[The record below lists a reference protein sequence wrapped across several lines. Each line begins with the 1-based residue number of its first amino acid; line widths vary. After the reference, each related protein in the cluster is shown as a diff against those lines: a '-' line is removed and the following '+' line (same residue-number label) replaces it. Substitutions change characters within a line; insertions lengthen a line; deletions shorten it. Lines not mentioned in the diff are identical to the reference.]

1 MSEIAN
7 ASRAAESAQLIAGA
21 AKMGVPL
28 TEAQSGKL
36 LDYLDL
42 LQKWN
47 KAYNLT
53 AVRERPAMLTQHLL
67 DSLAIVPHLP
77 PGDLL
82 DVGSGGGLPGIPLAI
97 LQPERSITLIDTVG
111 KKVAFLKQAAMT
123 LGLKNL
129 TAVSDRI
136 ESWQPTAGNGDR
148 HGDRHGD
155 EHEAGQAA
163 GFGLITARAYATLAT
178 LVGQTHRLL
187 SENGAWYAMKGVFPE
202 AEMAELAP
210 DIVVKTIIPLEVPG
224 LDAERHLVVLAR
236 AGTTPTV

>member
-1 MSEIAN
+1 MTTLAGTRTAEMS
-7 ASRAAESAQLIAGA
+7 QLMAGA
-21 AKMGVPL
+21 SAMGVAL
-28 TEAQSGKL
+28 SEAQAAKL

-53 AVRERPAMLTQHLL
+53 AVRERSAMLVQHLL
-67 DSLAIVPHLP
+67 DSLSILPHLP

-136 ESWQPTAGNGDR
+136 ESWVPPA
-148 HGDRHGD
+148 
-155 EHEAGQAA
+155 EHAA
-163 GFGLITARAYATLAT
+163 GFTLITARAYATLAT
-178 LVGQTHRLL
+178 LIGQTHRLL
-187 SENGAWYAMKGVFPE
+187 AQNGGWYAMKGVFPD
-202 AEMAELAP
+202 AEMAELPP
-210 DIVVKTIIPLEVPG
+210 DVVIKAVIPLQVPD
-224 LDAERHLVVLAR
+224 LDAARHLIVMAP
-236 AGTTPTV
+236 AGAEPPVG

>member
-1 MSEIAN
+1 M
-7 ASRAAESAQLIAGA
+7 AGA
-21 AKMGVPL
+21 SAMGVAL
-28 TEAQSGKL
+28 SETQAGKL

-53 AVRERPAMLTQHLL
+53 AVRERSAMLVQHLL
-67 DSLAIVPHLP
+67 DSLSILPHLP

-136 ESWQPTAGNGDR
+136 ESWVPPA
-148 HGDRHGD
+148 
-155 EHEAGQAA
+155 EHAA
-163 GFGLITARAYATLAT
+163 GFTLITARAYATLAT
-178 LVGQTHRLL
+178 LIGQTHRLL
-187 SENGAWYAMKGVFPE
+187 AQNGGWYAMKGVFPD
-202 AEMAELAP
+202 AEMAELLP
-210 DIVVKTIIPLEVPG
+210 DVVIKAVIPLQVPD
-224 LDAERHLVVLAR
+224 LDAARHLIVMAPAEAEPPV
-236 AGTTPTV
+236 G

>member
-1 MSEIAN
+1 MTVTAPARSSE
-7 ASRAAESAQLIAGA
+7 RLAEAAQLQAGA
-21 AKMGVPL
+21 AQMGVAL
-28 TEAQSGKL
+28 SEAQVDKL

-67 DSLAIVPHLP
+67 DSLSIMPHLP

-129 TAVSDRI
+129 SAVSDRI
-136 ESWQPTAGNGDR
+136 ESWVPPAA
-148 HGDRHGD
+148 HV
-155 EHEAGQAA
+155 A
-163 GFGLITARAYATLAT
+163 GFAVVTARAYATLAT
-178 LVGQTHRLL
+178 LVGQTRRLL
-187 SENGAWYAMKGVFPE
+187 AENGAWYAMKGVFPD
-202 AEMAELAP
+202 AEMAELPSDVA
-210 DIVVKTIIPLEVPG
+210 VKAVIPLQVPHLG
-224 LDAERHLVVLAR
+224 AERHLVVLAPV
-236 AGTTPTV
+236 GTISTN

>member
-1 MSEIAN
+1 MSERAGEIA
-7 ASRAAESAQLIAGA
+7 LLLAGA
-21 AKMGVPL
+21 AEMGVSL
-28 TEAQSGKL
+28 TAVQAGKL

-53 AVRERPAMLTQHLL
+53 AVRERSSMLTQHLL

-123 LGLKNL
+123 LGLKNIN
-129 TAVSDRI
+129 AVSGRI
-136 ESWQPTAGNGDR
+136 ENWTPPAAQAG
-148 HGDRHGD
+148 
-155 EHEAGQAA
+155 
-163 GFGLITARAYATLAT
+163 GFALISARAYATVGT
-178 LVGQTHRLL
+178 LVRQTRRLL
-187 SENGAWYAMKGVFPE
+187 AEKGGWYAMKGVFPD
-202 AEMAELAP
+202 AELAELP
-210 DIVVKTIIPLEVPG
+210 SDVAVKGVIPLQVPG
-224 LDAERHLVVLAR
+224 LGAERHLVVLALV
-236 AGTTPTV
+236 GTDSTV

>member
-1 MSEIAN
+1 MSEVAN
-7 ASRAAESAQLIAGA
+7 ASRDEVAQLLSGA
-21 AKMGVPL
+21 AQMKVPL
-28 TEAQSGKL
+28 TETQANKL

-67 DSLAIVPHLP
+67 DSLSIVPHLP

-129 TAVSDRI
+129 QAVSDRI
-136 ESWQPTAGNGDR
+136 ESWQPSANSPANSSASHVGGY
-148 HGDRHGD
+148 
-155 EHEAGQAA
+155 A
-163 GFGLITARAYATLAT
+163 LITARAYATLAT
-178 LVGQTHRLL
+178 LVGQTRRLL
-187 SENGAWYAMKGVFPE
+187 AENGAWYAMKGVFPD
-202 AEMAELAP
+202 AEMAELPP
-210 DIVVKTIIPLEVPG
+210 DVVVKAVIPLQVPDLG
-224 LDAERHLVVLAR
+224 AERHLVVLAP
-236 AGTTPTV
+236 AGTTATN

>member
-1 MSEIAN
+1 VSE
-7 ASRAAESAQLIAGA
+7 RAAEIAHLLRGA
-21 AKMGVPL
+21 AQMNVPL
-28 TEAQSGKL
+28 TEAQADKL

-53 AVRERPAMLTQHLL
+53 AVRERSAMLTQHLL
-67 DSLAIVPHLP
+67 DSLSIVPHLP

-136 ESWQPTAGNGDR
+136 ESWKPPATHTNGF
-148 HGDRHGD
+148 
-155 EHEAGQAA
+155 A
-163 GFGLITARAYATLAT
+163 LITARAYATLAT
-178 LVGQTHRLL
+178 LAVQTRRLL
-187 SENGAWYAMKGVFPE
+187 AENGAWVAMKGVFPD
-202 AEMAELAP
+202 AEMAELPSDVAVKAVFPLKVP
-210 DIVVKTIIPLEVPG
+210 DLG
-224 LDAERHLVVLAR
+224 AERHLVVMALTAANPR
-236 AGTTPTV
+236 INP

>member
-1 MSEIAN
+1 MSA
-7 ASRAAESAQLIAGA
+7 AKSRGDEQAYLLAGA
-21 AKMGVPL
+21 AAMGVPL
-28 TEAQSGKL
+28 SETQAGKL

-67 DSLAIVPHLP
+67 DSLSIVPHLP

-111 KKVAFLKQAAMT
+111 KKVAFLKQATMT

-136 ESWQPTAGNGDR
+136 ESWVPP
-148 HGDRHGD
+148 
-155 EHEAGQAA
+155 EKQAA
-163 GFGLITARAYATLAT
+163 GFALITARAYATLST
-178 LVGQTHRLL
+178 LVGQTQRLL
-187 SENGAWYAMKGVFPE
+187 AENGGWYAMKGVFPD
-202 AEMAELAP
+202 AEMAELPP
-210 DIVVKTIIPLEVPG
+210 DVAVQAVIPLQVPDLG
-224 LDAERHLVVLAR
+224 AERHLVLMVPA
-236 AGTTPTV
+236 APKSSQ

>member
-1 MSEIAN
+1 MSERAGEIA
-7 ASRAAESAQLIAGA
+7 LLLAGA
-21 AKMGVPL
+21 AEMGVSL
-28 TEAQSGKL
+28 TAVQAGKL

-53 AVRERPAMLTQHLL
+53 AVRERSSMLTQHLL

-123 LGLKNL
+123 LGLKNIN
-129 TAVSDRI
+129 AVSGRI
-136 ESWQPTAGNGDR
+136 ENWTPPAAQAG
-148 HGDRHGD
+148 
-155 EHEAGQAA
+155 
-163 GFGLITARAYATLAT
+163 GFALISARAYATVGT
-178 LVGQTHRLL
+178 LVRQTRRLL
-187 SENGAWYAMKGVFPE
+187 AEKGGWYAMKGVFPD
-202 AEMAELAP
+202 AEMAELP
-210 DIVVKTIIPLEVPG
+210 SDIVVKAVIPLQVPDLG
-224 LDAERHLVVLAR
+224 AERHLVLLVPA
-236 AGTTPTV
+236 AADTAV

>member
-1 MSEIAN
+1 MSERAGEIA
-7 ASRAAESAQLIAGA
+7 LLLAGA
-21 AKMGVPL
+21 AEMGVSL
-28 TEAQSGKL
+28 TAVQAGKL

-53 AVRERPAMLTQHLL
+53 AVRERSSMLTQHLL

-123 LGLKNL
+123 LGLKNIN
-129 TAVSDRI
+129 AVSGRI
-136 ESWQPTAGNGDR
+136 ENWTPPAAQAG
-148 HGDRHGD
+148 
-155 EHEAGQAA
+155 
-163 GFGLITARAYATLAT
+163 GFALISARAYATLAT
-178 LVGQTHRLL
+178 LVRQTRRLL
-187 SENGAWYAMKGVFPE
+187 AEKGGWYAMKGVFPD
-202 AEMAELAP
+202 AELAELP
-210 DIVVKTIIPLEVPG
+210 TDVAVKGVIPLQVPG
-224 LDAERHLVVLAR
+224 LGAERHLVVLALV
-236 AGTTPTV
+236 GTDSTV

>member
-1 MSEIAN
+1 MSA
-7 ASRAAESAQLIAGA
+7 AGA
-21 AKMGVPL
+21 VKSRDDERAFLLAGASEMGVAL
-28 TEAQSGKL
+28 TETQADKL

-53 AVRERPAMLTQHLL
+53 AVRERSAMLTQHLL
-67 DSLAIVPHLP
+67 DSLSIVPHLP

-129 TAVSDRI
+129 NAVSDRV
-136 ESWQPTAGNGDR
+136 ESWVAP
-148 HGDRHGD
+148 
-155 EHEAGQAA
+155 AA
-163 GFGLITARAYATLAT
+163 HADGFALITSRAYATLAT
-178 LVGQTHRLL
+178 WVGQTQRLL
-187 SENGAWYAMKGVFPE
+187 AKNGGWYAMKGVFPD
-202 AEMAELAP
+202 AEMAELPSDVA
-210 DIVVKTIIPLEVPG
+210 VKAVIPLQVPG
-224 LDAERHLVVLAR
+224 LGAERHLVVLAL
-236 AGTTPTV
+236 ASTASSI

>member
-1 MSEIAN
+1 MSLAN
-7 ASRAAESAQLIAGA
+7 DPRRDERAYLQAGAGEMGVALTSAQAD
-21 AKMGVPL
+21 
-28 TEAQSGKL
+28 KL

-53 AVRERPAMLTQHLL
+53 AVRDRSAMLTQHLL
-67 DSLAIVPHLP
+67 DSLSIVPQLP

-129 TAVSDRI
+129 HAVSDRI
-136 ESWQPTAGNGDR
+136 ESWVPPA
-148 HGDRHGD
+148 
-155 EHEAGQAA
+155 EHSA
-163 GFGLITARAYATLAT
+163 GFSLITARAYATLAT
-178 LVGQTHRLL
+178 LVGQTRRLL
-187 SENGAWYAMKGVFPE
+187 AKNGGWYAMRGVFPD
-202 AEMAELAP
+202 AEMAELPP
-210 DIVVKTIIPLEVPG
+210 DIVVTAVIPLQVPDLG
-224 LDAERHLVVLAR
+224 AARHLVLLAPVDTES
-236 AGTTPTV
+236 AA

>member
-1 MSEIAN
+1 M
-7 ASRAAESAQLIAGA
+7 AQLLAGA
-21 AKMGVPL
+21 AEMGVPL
-28 TEAQSGKL
+28 SEAQAGKL

-67 DSLAIVPHLP
+67 DSLSIVPHLP

-97 LQPERSITLIDTVG
+97 LQPERAITLIDTVG

-129 TAVSDRI
+129 NAVSDRI
-136 ESWQPTAGNGDR
+136 ESWVPP
-148 HGDRHGD
+148 
-155 EHEAGQAA
+155 AA
-163 GFGLITARAYATLAT
+163 HTGGFALITARAYATLAT
-178 LVGQTHRLL
+178 LVGQTRRLL
-187 SENGAWYAMKGVFPE
+187 AENGGWYAMKGVFPD
-202 AEMAELAP
+202 AEMAELPSDVA
-210 DIVVKTIIPLEVPG
+210 VKAVIPLQVPDLG
-224 LDAERHLVVLAR
+224 AERHLVVMAL
-236 AGTTPTV
+236 TTANP

>member
-1 MSEIAN
+1 VSEAITVR
-7 ASRAAESAQLIAGA
+7 SAEIAQLICGA
-21 AKMGVPL
+21 AQMDVSL
-28 TEAQSGKL
+28 TEVQAHQL

-67 DSLAIVPHLP
+67 DSLSVVSHLP

-123 LGLKNL
+123 LGLKHLN
-129 TAVSDRI
+129 AVSDRV
-136 ESWQPTAGNGDR
+136 ESWVPPAAHAG
-148 HGDRHGD
+148 
-155 EHEAGQAA
+155 
-163 GFGLITARAYATLAT
+163 GFALITARAYATLNT
-178 LVGQTHRLL
+178 LVGQTRRLL
-187 SENGAWYAMKGVFPE
+187 AENGAWYAMKGVFPD
-202 AEMAELAP
+202 AEMAELPSDVA
-210 DIVVKTIIPLEVPG
+210 VKAVIPLKVPG
-224 LDAERHLVVLAR
+224 LGAERHLVVLASDG
-236 AGTTPTV
+236 AKPPVSMNEFSEN

>member
-1 MSEIAN
+1 M
-7 ASRAAESAQLIAGA
+7 AQLLAGA
-21 AKMGVPL
+21 AEMGVPL
-28 TEAQSGKL
+28 SEAQAGKL

-67 DSLAIVPHLP
+67 DSLSIVPHLP

-97 LQPERSITLIDTVG
+97 LQPERAITLIDTVG

-129 TAVSDRI
+129 NAVSDRI
-136 ESWQPTAGNGDR
+136 ESWVPPTA
-148 HGDRHGD
+148 H
-155 EHEAGQAA
+155 AG
-163 GFGLITARAYATLAT
+163 GFALITARAYATLAT
-178 LVGQTHRLL
+178 LVGQTRRLL
-187 SENGAWYAMKGVFPE
+187 AENGGWYAMKGVFPD
-202 AEMAELAP
+202 AEMAELPSDVA
-210 DIVVKTIIPLEVPG
+210 VKAVIPLQVPDLG
-224 LDAERHLVVLAR
+224 AERHLVVMAL
-236 AGTTPTV
+236 TTANP

>member
-1 MSEIAN
+1 MT
-7 ASRAAESAQLIAGA
+7 ASATTRLAETAQLQAGA
-21 AKMGVPL
+21 AALGV
-28 TEAQSGKL
+28 TMSDAQAGKL

-67 DSLAIVPHLP
+67 DSLAILPHLP

-129 TAVSDRI
+129 NAVSDRI
-136 ESWQPTAGNGDR
+136 ESWVPPANQAG
-148 HGDRHGD
+148 
-155 EHEAGQAA
+155 
-163 GFGLITARAYATLAT
+163 GFALITARAYAPLAT
-178 LVGQTHRLL
+178 LVSQTRRLL
-187 SENGAWYAMKGVFPE
+187 AEKGGWFAMKGVFPD
-202 AEMAELAP
+202 AEMAELPSDVA
-210 DIVVKTIIPLEVPG
+210 VKAVIPLQVPG
-224 LDAERHLVVLAR
+224 LDAERHLVVLAFT
-236 AGTTPTV
+236 GTDSSI

>member
-1 MSEIAN
+1 MS
-7 ASRAAESAQLIAGA
+7 ASRAAETAQLIAGA
-21 AKMGVPL
+21 AKMGVAL
-28 TEAQSGKL
+28 TEAQSEKL

-67 DSLAIVPHLP
+67 DSLSIVPHLP

-97 LQPERSITLIDTVG
+97 LQPERSITLVDTVG

-129 TAVSDRI
+129 QAVSTRI
-136 ESWQPTAGNGDR
+136 ESWAPPA
-148 HGDRHGD
+148 
-155 EHEAGQAA
+155 EHTG
-163 GFGLITARAYATLAT
+163 GFALITARAYATLQT
-178 LVGQTHRLL
+178 LVGQTQRLL
-187 SENGAWYAMKGVFPE
+187 APNGGWYAMKGVIPA
-202 AEMAELAP
+202 AEMAELAS
-210 DIVVKTIIPLEVPG
+210 DVSVRAVIPLDVPDLG
-224 LDAERHLVVLAR
+224 AERHLILLAPV
-236 AGTTPTV
+236 GSGS

>member
-1 MSEIAN
+1 MSE
-7 ASRAAESAQLIAGA
+7 RAAEIAHLLRGA
-21 AKMGVPL
+21 AQMNVPL
-28 TEAQSGKL
+28 TEAQADKL

-67 DSLAIVPHLP
+67 DSLSIVPHLP

-82 DVGSGGGLPGIPLAI
+82 DVGSGGGLPGIPLSI

-136 ESWQPTAGNGDR
+136 ESWQPPATHTNGF
-148 HGDRHGD
+148 
-155 EHEAGQAA
+155 A
-163 GFGLITARAYATLAT
+163 LITARAYATLAT
-178 LVGQTHRLL
+178 LVGQTRRLL
-187 SENGAWYAMKGVFPE
+187 AENGAWYAMKGVFPD
-202 AEMAELAP
+202 AEMAELPSDVAVKAVFPLQVP
-210 DIVVKTIIPLEVPG
+210 DLG
-224 LDAERHLVVLAR
+224 AERHLVVMALTAANPR
-236 AGTTPTV
+236 INP

>member
-1 MSEIAN
+1 MTNVATTRPAEIA
-7 ASRAAESAQLIAGA
+7 QLLAGA
-21 AKMGVPL
+21 AQMNVSL
-28 TEAQSGKL
+28 TEAQAGKL

-67 DSLAIVPHLP
+67 DSLSIVPHLP

-129 TAVSDRI
+129 SAVSDRI
-136 ESWQPTAGNGDR
+136 ETWVPSER
-148 HGDRHGD
+148 HA
-155 EHEAGQAA
+155 E
-163 GFGLITARAYATLAT
+163 GFALISARAYATLAT
-178 LVGQTHRLL
+178 LVRQTSRLL
-187 SENGAWYAMKGVFPE
+187 AENGAWYAMKGVFPD
-202 AEMAELAP
+202 AEMAELP
-210 DIVVKTIIPLEVPG
+210 SDVVVKAVIPLNVPG
-224 LDAERHLVVLAR
+224 LGAERHLVVLAPDG
-236 AGTTPTV
+236 AKPPVSMNGFSEN

>member
-1 MSEIAN
+1 L
-7 ASRAAESAQLIAGA
+7 AETAQLQAGA
-21 AKMGVPL
+21 AALGV
-28 TEAQSGKL
+28 TMSDAQAGKL

-67 DSLAIVPHLP
+67 DSLAILPHLP

-129 TAVSDRI
+129 NAVSDRI
-136 ESWQPTAGNGDR
+136 ESWVPPANQAG
-148 HGDRHGD
+148 
-155 EHEAGQAA
+155 
-163 GFGLITARAYATLAT
+163 GFALITARAYAPLAT
-178 LVGQTHRLL
+178 LVSQTRRLL
-187 SENGAWYAMKGVFPE
+187 AEKGGWFAMKGVFPD
-202 AEMAELAP
+202 AEMAELPSDVA
-210 DIVVKTIIPLEVPG
+210 VKAVIPLQVPG
-224 LDAERHLVVLAR
+224 LDAERHLVVLAFT
-236 AGTTPTV
+236 GTDSSI

>member
-1 MSEIAN
+1 MTGATAMGIAL
-7 ASRAAESAQLIAGA
+7 S
-21 AKMGVPL
+21 
-28 TEAQSGKL
+28 EAQAEKL

-53 AVRERPAMLTQHLL
+53 AVRERPAMLVQHLL
-67 DSLAIVPHLP
+67 DSLSIVPHLP

-136 ESWQPTAGNGDR
+136 ESWVPPA
-148 HGDRHGD
+148 
-155 EHEAGQAA
+155 EHAA
-163 GFGLITARAYATLAT
+163 GFALISARAYATLAT
-178 LVGQTHRLL
+178 LIGQTDRLL
-187 SENGAWYAMKGVFPE
+187 TKNGGWYAMKGVFPD
-202 AEMAELAP
+202 AEMAELPP
-210 DIVVKTIIPLEVPG
+210 DVVIKAVIPLQVPD
-224 LDAERHLVVLAR
+224 LDAARHLIVMAP
-236 AGTTPTV
+236 AGAEPPVA

>member
-1 MSEIAN
+1 MSE
-7 ASRAAESAQLIAGA
+7 RAAEIAHLLRGA
-21 AKMGVPL
+21 AQMNVPL
-28 TEAQSGKL
+28 TEAQADKL

-67 DSLAIVPHLP
+67 DSLSIVPHLP

-136 ESWQPTAGNGDR
+136 ESWVPPAAHANGF
-148 HGDRHGD
+148 
-155 EHEAGQAA
+155 A
-163 GFGLITARAYATLAT
+163 LITARAYATLAT
-178 LVGQTHRLL
+178 LAAQTRRLL
-187 SENGAWYAMKGVFPE
+187 AENGGWYAMKGVFPD
-202 AEMAELAP
+202 AEMAELPSDVAVKAVFPLQVP
-210 DIVVKTIIPLEVPG
+210 DLG
-224 LDAERHLVVLAR
+224 AERHLVVMALTAANPR
-236 AGTTPTV
+236 INP

>member
-1 MSEIAN
+1 MTEFAN
-7 ASRAAESAQLIAGA
+7 TRQAEVSQLLTGA
-21 AKMGVPL
+21 AQMKVAL
-28 TEAQSGKL
+28 TEAQADKL

-67 DSLAIVPHLP
+67 DSLSIMPHLP

-129 TAVSDRI
+129 NAVSDRI
-136 ESWQPTAGNGDR
+136 ESWLPPADHAG
-148 HGDRHGD
+148 
-155 EHEAGQAA
+155 
-163 GFGLITARAYATLAT
+163 GFALITARAYATLAT
-178 LVGQTHRLL
+178 LIGQTRRLL
-187 SENGAWYAMKGVFPE
+187 AENGAWYAMKGVFPD
-202 AEMAELAP
+202 AEMAELPSDVA
-210 DIVVKTIIPLEVPG
+210 VKAVIPLQVPDLG
-224 LDAERHLVVLAR
+224 AERHLVVVV
-236 AGTTPTV
+236 PTAPNSRTH

>member
-1 MSEIAN
+1 MN
-7 ASRAAESAQLIAGA
+7 
-21 AKMGVPL
+21 VPL
-28 TEAQSGKL
+28 TEAQADKL

-67 DSLAIVPHLP
+67 DSLSIVPHLP

-136 ESWQPTAGNGDR
+136 ESWQPPATHTNGF
-148 HGDRHGD
+148 
-155 EHEAGQAA
+155 A
-163 GFGLITARAYATLAT
+163 LITARAYATLAT
-178 LVGQTHRLL
+178 LVGQTRRLL
-187 SENGAWYAMKGVFPE
+187 AENGAWYAMKGVFPD
-202 AEMAELAP
+202 AEMAELPSDVAVKAVFPLQVP
-210 DIVVKTIIPLEVPG
+210 DLG
-224 LDAERHLVVLAR
+224 AERHLVVMALTAANPR
-236 AGTTPTV
+236 INP

>member
-1 MSEIAN
+1 MN
-7 ASRAAESAQLIAGA
+7 
-21 AKMGVPL
+21 VPL
-28 TEAQSGKL
+28 TEAQADKL

-67 DSLAIVPHLP
+67 DSLSILPHLP

-136 ESWQPTAGNGDR
+136 ESWQPPATHTNGF
-148 HGDRHGD
+148 
-155 EHEAGQAA
+155 A
-163 GFGLITARAYATLAT
+163 LITARAYATLAT
-178 LVGQTHRLL
+178 LVGQTRRLL
-187 SENGAWYAMKGVFPE
+187 AENGAWYAMKGVFPG
-202 AEMAELAP
+202 AEMAELPSDVAVKAVFPLQVP
-210 DIVVKTIIPLEVPG
+210 DLG
-224 LDAERHLVVLAR
+224 AERHLVVMALTAANPR
-236 AGTTPTV
+236 INP

>member
-1 MSEIAN
+1 MN
-7 ASRAAESAQLIAGA
+7 
-21 AKMGVPL
+21 VPL
-28 TEAQSGKL
+28 TEAQADKL

-67 DSLAIVPHLP
+67 DSLSILPHLP

-111 KKVAFLKQAAMT
+111 KKVAFLKQVAMT

-136 ESWQPTAGNGDR
+136 ESWKPPATHTNGF
-148 HGDRHGD
+148 
-155 EHEAGQAA
+155 A
-163 GFGLITARAYATLAT
+163 LITARAYATLAT
-178 LVGQTHRLL
+178 LVGQTRRLL
-187 SENGAWYAMKGVFPE
+187 AENGAWYAMKGVFPD
-202 AEMAELAP
+202 AEMAELPSDVAVKAVFPLQVP
-210 DIVVKTIIPLEVPG
+210 DLG
-224 LDAERHLVVLAR
+224 AERHLVVMALTAANPR
-236 AGTTPTV
+236 INP